1 MKNPKRQIFE
11 VRVPASTANLGA
23 GFDCF
28 GLALQ
33 LYLTVRATVQPGEG
47 ARTIVRCRA
56 VEGSANLPTAPDEN
70 LILRAMQLAAEHE
83 DLQLPAVRLDVQ
95 NEIPIASGLG
105 SSAAAIVAGVSL
117 AFAVCGKKPPQQT
130 ALRLAADL
138 EKHTDNVSAA
148 LLGGL
153 VVSFVG
159 ADDKVVAV
167 RREWP
172 KEIRVIAVSPK
183 MALETSASRAA
194 LPKTVNLADAVHNL
208 QRSALFLAALDAKR
222 YDLLWDAM
230 QDRLH
235 QSYRQALI
243 PGLAA
248 ALQIPRM
255 PGLIGIGLSGAGP
268 SVIALARDHFQEIGK
283 TLASHFKHN
292 GPAATVRN
300 LAVAQEGVRLTSKAA
315 GRK

>member
-1 MKNPKRQIFE
+1 MKNSNRQTFE

-28 GLALQ
+28 GLALE
-33 LYLTVRATVQPGEG
+33 LYLTVRATVQPRADAHTI
-47 ARTIVRCRA
+47 ARSRGVS
-56 VEGSANLPTAPDEN
+56 GSSDLPSAPEEN
-70 LILRAMQLAAEHE
+70 LILRAMQHAAAREN
-83 DLQLPAVRLDVQ
+83 LQLPPVHLDVQ
-95 NEIPIASGLG
+95 NEIPIAGGLG
-105 SSAAAIVAGVSL
+105 SSAAAIVAGIAL
-117 AFAVCGKKPPQQT
+117 AYAVCRKKLPQQT

-159 ADDKVVAV
+159 ADNNVVAV
-167 RREWP
+167 RRKWP
-172 KEIRVIAVSPK
+172 KEIRVIVVTPRMS
-183 MALETSASRAA
+183 LETSASRAA
-194 LPKTVNLADAVHNL
+194 LPKTVEHADAVHNL
-208 QRSALFLAALDAKR
+208 QRSALFLAALHAKR

-235 QSYRQALI
+235 QSYREPLV

-255 PGLIGIGLSGAGP
+255 PGLLGIALSGAGP
-268 SVIALARDHFQEIGK
+268 GVIALATDHFKVIGK
-283 TLASHFKHN
+283 VMASHFAGS
-292 GPAATVRN
+292 GPAPAVRN
-300 LAVAQEGVRLTSKAA
+300 LLVAQEGVRLKNKPAA
-315 GRK
+315 KK